1 MKYSIK
7 HTIKKNKRDI
17 LYFLYIFKLRQLH
30 VPHEIIC
37 PLPYKNV
44 KAETHLIAMASTQH
58 DTDEVTK
65 EARKKKIKELEASLF
80 GNTLDEDG
88 SSWNPR

>member
-1 MKYSIK
+1 MLPYEIKIQYNLMMKYIYFQ
-7 HTIKKNKRDI
+7 TI
-17 LYFLYIFKLRQLH
+17 IFH
-30 VPHEIIC
+30 VSLEIVC
-37 PLPYKNV
+37 PLPYRDL
-44 KAETHLIAMASTQH
+44 KAKTNLIAMASTQH
-58 DTDEVTK
+58 DADEVTK